1 MGKRKTNEN
10 FESKKTVE
18 TSILE
23 KLVAEA
29 IAKVKAD
36 YQQEINSLRNE
47 LNVVRNNQALVTEQC
62 KQNTDSLKQNVSI
75 LIEKTDHILG
85 SLIYLA
91 DEYDDFNVKLTANS
105 QVSQKNLIDICEL
118 KKEVDYVI
126 RKQNVAEAQLDDL
139 EQYGSRE
146 NLEIHSVP
154 LSETKTQMKLLS
166 R

>member
-29 IAKVKAD
+29 IVKVKAD
-36 YQQEINSLRNE
+36 YQQEINF
-47 LNVVRNNQALVTEQC
+47 RNNQELVTQQC
-62 KQNTDSLKQNVSI
+62 KQNMDSLKQDVSI

-85 SLIYLA
+85 SLTYLA

-105 QVSQKNLIDICEL
+105 QVSQRNLINICEL
-118 KKEVDYVI
+118 
-126 RKQNVAEAQLDDL
+126 
-139 EQYGSRE
+139 
-146 NLEIHSVP
+146 
-154 LSETKTQMKLLS
+154 
-166 R
+166 